1 VRKLEKFKK
10 HWVTTLGESGS
21 SQNAG
26 LMNRISQKVKNMTAN
41 ETRSQASGQ
50 EAQMFFSLGGGA
62 GGRGRE
68 KGLKFKC

>member
-50 EAQMFFSLGGGA
+50 EAQMFFSLGGG
-62 GGRGRE
+62 GGGGGGE
-68 KGLKFKC
+68 GGKN